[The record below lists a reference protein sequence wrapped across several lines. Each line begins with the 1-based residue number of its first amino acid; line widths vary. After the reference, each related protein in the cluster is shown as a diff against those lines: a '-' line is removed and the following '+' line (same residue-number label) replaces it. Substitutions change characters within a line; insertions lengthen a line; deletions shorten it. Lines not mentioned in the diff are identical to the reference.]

1 MEELIKQAEQ
11 GDAEA
16 QFLLALAYHNG
27 DGIEVSYE
35 KAFEWWTKATKQGY
49 IYAMLYLIYCYEQ
62 GCGTEIDKEKAFI
75 YCKKAAEHGFVD
87 TQSHLAYLYYHGI
100 GTKPDKKEAFKWAKM
115 AAEGNYIDAFGLL
128 AYCYEHG
135 IGISKN
141 INKALEWYVKAA
153 EEGDVEAQTHLA
165 QEHFG
170 RIKIEEIDENKEKI
184 LKWARMGAKL
194 GNADAQFKL
203 GVIYYE
209 GKVVEPDHQLA
220 MYWLKKAYEGGKEA
234 AFDVIKEIS
243 RANRETPAS
252 IDMDTLS
259 GLIVKLEKLK
269 EFYNQSG
276 DLEKVKLACNLVQQL
291 THGDDK
297 ESWIPFA
304 QSWVELYELA

>member
-1 MEELIKQAEQ
+1 MGYCYE
-11 GDAEA
+11 
-16 QFLLALAYHNG
+16 Y
-27 DGIEVSYE
+27 GIGTIQNLNE
-35 KAFEWWTKATKQGY
+35 AFEWCLKAAKQG
-49 IYAMLYLIYCYEQ
+49 L
-62 GCGTEIDKEKAFI
+62 
-75 YCKKAAEHGFVD
+75 VD
-87 TQSHLAYLYYHGI
+87 AQAHLSYLYYHGF
-100 GTKPDKKEAFKWAKM
+100 GTDANKKEAFKWAKK
-115 AAEGNYIDAFGLL
+115 AAEGNWPGAFAQL
-128 AYCYEHG
+128 AFCYEHG
-135 IGISKN
+135 IGTRRNKD
-141 INKALEWYVKAA
+141 KALEWYVKAA

-170 RIKIEEIDENKEKI
+170 RIKIEETDENKEKI

-209 GKVVEPDHQLA
+209 GKVVETDYQLA

-243 RANRETPAS
+243 KANRETTAS